1 MHLRSLNRLWKS
13 KQRREHEQ
21 DEDKE
26 EEEEEE
32 QQQQQLSP
40 SKKLCPKRPDAPSSE
55 PRFEDPIGSYS

>member
-21 DEDKE
+21 DEDK

>member
-26 EEEEEE
+26 EEEEE
-32 QQQQQLSP
+32 QQQQLSP